1 MPWKLTASGHSPD
14 PTCEAWVLDR
24 VTDILAGAEAGL
36 RHLCFDSEHHGE
48 VTIDQQAAATLRG
61 EDFLPEPGV
70 DTGEPA

>member
-1 MPWKLTASGHSPD
+1 
-14 PTCEAWVLDR
+14 VLDR